1 VAAGGP
7 PDHLRLRWH
16 HTTIDGRLA
25 AYGEVGDGPPLVFL
39 HGWGVSGRSY
49 ARALP
54 VLAAAGTRVIA
65 PALPGFGR
73 SDELPGRLTWEK
85 LAKWVDDL
93 LDHIGADEPAFLVG
107 HSFGGGVAT
116 MVAWHYPDRARSL
129 VLVNSVGGSTWRSD
143 KSLADR
149 PIWDWGLHLPTEWT
163 RKSYRRVVPV
173 VARDLASNLLRHPR
187 NLVKAGRLAAS
198 ADLRAELNALRQS
211 GLPVTILWGD
221 QDRVLPE
228 SAFIA
233 LCEAAGSD
241 ADVVDGRHSWLI
253 ADPEGFGEILT
264 NSLSV
269 HSLVKQRES
278 PPVPGLPPDEPREQ
292 TA

>member
-1 VAAGGP
+1 MAAGGP
-7 PDHLRLRWH
+7 RLRWH

-54 VLAAAGTRVIA
+54 VLAAAGTRVVA

-73 SDELPGRLTWEK
+73 SDALPGKPTWEK

-116 MVAWHYPDRARSL
+116 MVAWHHPHRARSL
-129 VLVNSVGGSTWRSD
+129 VLVNSVGGSTWRSN

-163 RKSYRRVVPV
+163 RKGYRRVVPV
-173 VARDLASNLLRHPR
+173 VARDLASNLLRNPR

-198 ADLRAELNALRQS
+198 ADLREELNALRET

-233 LCEAAGSD
+233 LCEATGSD
-241 ADVVDGRHSWLI
+241 ADIVDGRHSWLI

-269 HSLVKQRES
+269 HSLVKKREAAPVPES
-278 PPVPGLPPDEPREQ
+278 PPEEPREK